1 MKLDHPTLAYQ
12 NETRKR
18 ITVLRSMSLL
28 IDTSVDEMAN
38 TISITTTQCVTRKLL
53 LGVRVKVDMLS

>member
-18 ITVLRSMSLL
+18 ITVLKSMELL

-38 TISITTTQCVTRKLL
+38 TVSVSLRPNVSPVGSKS
-53 LGVRVKVDMLS
+53 KS